1 MTRSNDSHENKS
13 LGSSSR
19 KFCLLTINLSHQLG
33 QEWRKEM
40 DVVFCTSPL
49 ICYFS
54 LGKLCCRPWHSWGGG
69 ALSAVPLGVDC
80 GLVVSTDLPTVQNLE
95 LTTVNPDYYQIPF
108 LLNKHHMN
116 VSSSKS
122 KQWVVFEL

>member
-1 MTRSNDSHENKS
+1 MEKRNGCGVLYFPSN
-13 LGSSSR
+13 
-19 KFCLLTINLSHQLG
+19 LLFFFGEALLQALA
-33 QEWRKEM
+33 
-40 DVVFCTSPL
+40 L
-49 ICYFS
+49 
-54 LGKLCCRPWHSWGGG
+54 LGGG